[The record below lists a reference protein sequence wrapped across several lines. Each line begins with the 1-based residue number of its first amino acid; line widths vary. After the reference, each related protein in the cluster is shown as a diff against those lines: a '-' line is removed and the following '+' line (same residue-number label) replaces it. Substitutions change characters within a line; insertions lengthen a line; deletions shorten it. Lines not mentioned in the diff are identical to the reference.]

1 MTHSTDFSRG
11 KVWQNIIAQS
21 IPLILAQ
28 LVQLLYNVVDRIYIG
43 HLPGADSMALTGIG
57 LVFPLTTL
65 IAAFTF
71 LFGTGGTPLFSIARG
86 AGEDARAEKILGN
99 TFSLLLGT
107 SFVLLLFC
115 YLFRRPILYLFGA
128 SDDSYVYADAYLKIY
143 LIGTSFTMLT
153 TGLNGFINAQG
164 FPRMGML
171 TTLLGA
177 ALNLAL
183 DPVFIFGLN
192 MGVSGAALATILSQL
207 VSCVW
212 VLKFLTGRKALLRIK
227 KSSLRIDWKL
237 AQEIMT
243 LGLSGFIMQGTNCLV
258 QVVCNATL
266 KIYGGDLY
274 VGIMTVINSA
284 REILSLPVSGIT
296 SGAQPVLGYNYG
308 AKEYGKVCQGIRF
321 TAVLGIVYT
330 LLAWLLVLLNPRLLL
345 SVFTEDTAMI
355 EAGAGALH
363 LYFFGFFFM
372 AFQFTGQSAFT
383 ALGYSRH
390 AIFFSLL
397 RKAVIVAPLTILL
410 PKLGL
415 GVNGVFLAEPISNAI
430 GGLACFVTMYFTLYR
445 KLKNKWEIQCKTV
458 LSSIQNNTNTHPP
471 DQYYPQ

>member
-1 MTHSTDFSRG
+1 MQTTDFSKG
-11 KVWQNIIAQS
+11 TVWQNIMSQS

-43 HLPGADSMALTGIG
+43 HMPGADSMALTGIG

-86 AGEDARAEKILGN
+86 AGEEKRAEKILGN

-107 SFVLLLFC
+107 SIVLFLFC
-115 YLFRRPILYLFGA
+115 YLLRRPILYLFGA
-128 SDDSYVYADAYLKIY
+128 SDASYVYADAYLKIY
-143 LIGTSFTMLT
+143 LLGTSFTMLA

-164 FPRMGML
+164 FPHIGML

-177 ALNLAL
+177 VLNLAL
-183 DPVFIFGLN
+183 DPVFIFGLH
-192 MGVSGAALATILSQL
+192 MGVSGAALATVLSQL
-207 VSCVW
+207 VSCAW
-212 VLKFLTGRKALLRIK
+212 VVRFLTGKKALYRIQKKHLRV
-227 KSSLRIDWKL
+227 SGKL
-237 AQEIMT
+237 TREIIA
-243 LGLSGFIMQGTNCLV
+243 LGMSGFIMQGTNCLV

-296 SGAQPVLGYNYG
+296 NGAQPVLGYNYG
-308 AKEYGKVCQGIRF
+308 AKNYHKVRQGIRF
-321 TAVLGIVYT
+321 TAVLGILYT
-330 LLAWLLVLLNPRLLL
+330 LLAWLLVIMSPHLLL
-345 SVFTEDTAMI
+345 SVFTKDTAMI
-355 EAGAGALH
+355 TAGVNAMR

-410 PKLGL
+410 PKLGF
-415 GVNGVFLAEPISNAI
+415 GVDGVFLAEPVSNAI
-430 GGLACFVTMYFTLYR
+430 GGLACFITMYFSLYK
-445 KLKNKWEIQCKTV
+445 KLKKEEEMENYGKR
-458 LSSIQNNTNTHPP
+458 
-471 DQYYPQ
+471 

>member
-1 MTHSTDFSRG
+1 MQTTDFARG

-86 AGEDARAEKILGN
+86 AGEEGRAEKILGN

-107 SFVLLLFC
+107 SLMLFLFC
-115 YLFRRPILYLFGA
+115 YILRRPILYLFGA
-128 SDDSYVYADAYLKIY
+128 SDDSYLYADAYLKIY
-143 LIGTSFTMLT
+143 LLGTAFTMLS

-164 FPRMGML
+164 FPRIGML

-177 ALNLAL
+177 VLNLIL
-183 DPVFIFGLN
+183 DPVFIFGMN
-192 MGVSGAALATILSQL
+192 MGVSGAALATVLSQF
-207 VSCVW
+207 VSGVW
-212 VLKFLTGRKALLRIK
+212 VLKFLTGKKALLCIK
-227 KSSLRIDWKL
+227 KKNLRPDWRL
-237 AQEIMT
+237 AREIMT

-308 AKEYGKVCQGIRF
+308 AKAYDRVRQGIRF
-321 TAVLGIVYT
+321 TAVLGIIYT
-330 LLAWLLVLLNPRLLL
+330 LLAWLLVLLNPHLLL

-355 EAGAGALH
+355 EAGVGALR

-410 PKLGL
+410 PRLGL
-415 GVNGVFLAEPISNAI
+415 GVNGVFLAEPVSNAI
-430 GGLACFVTMYFTLYR
+430 GGLACFVTMYLALYR
-445 KLKNKWEIQCKTV
+445 KLGKEGA
-458 LSSIQNNTNTHPP
+458 
-471 DQYYPQ
+471 

>member
-1 MTHSTDFSRG
+1 MQSTDFSRG

-65 IAAFTF
+65 IAAFTY

-86 AGEDARAEKILGN
+86 AGEEGRAEKILGN

-107 SFVLLLFC
+107 SVALFLFC
-115 YLFRRPILYLFGA
+115 YILRRPVLYLFGA
-128 SDDSYVYADAYLKIY
+128 SDDSYPYADAYLKIY
-143 LIGTSFTMLT
+143 LLGTSFTMLT

-164 FPRMGML
+164 FPRIGML

-177 ALNLAL
+177 VLNLIL
-183 DPVFIFGLN
+183 DPVFIFGLH
-192 MGVSGAALATILSQL
+192 MGVSGAALATVLSQF

-212 VLKFLTGRKALLRIK
+212 VLKFLTGKKALLHIK
-227 KSSLRIDWKL
+227 RDFLKIDWGL
-237 AQEIMT
+237 AKEITT

-266 KIYGGDLY
+266 KTYGGDLY
-274 VGIMTVINSA
+274 VGIMTVINSV

-308 AKEYGKVCQGIRF
+308 AKEYNKVQQGIRF
-321 TAVLGIVYT
+321 TAVLGIIYT
-330 LLAWLLVLLNPRLLL
+330 LAAWLLVLISPRLLM
-345 SVFTEDTAMI
+345 SAFTEDALMI
-355 EAGAGALH
+355 SVGVNALRM
-363 LYFFGFFFM
+363 YFFGFFFM

-397 RKAVIVAPLTILL
+397 RKAVIVAPLTVLL
-410 PKLGL
+410 PRLGL
-415 GVNGVFLAEPISNAI
+415 GVNGVFLAEPVSNAI
-430 GGLACFVTMYFTLYR
+430 GGLACFVTMYFALYR
-445 KLKNKWEIQCKTV
+445 KLKNEEI
-458 LSSIQNNTNTHPP
+458 
-471 DQYYPQ
+471 

>member
-1 MTHSTDFSRG
+1 MQTTDFSKG
-11 KVWQNIIAQS
+11 KVWQNIVAQS

-43 HLPGADSMALTGIG
+43 HMPGADSMALTGIG

-86 AGEDARAEKILGN
+86 AGEEKRAEKILGN

-107 SFVLLLFC
+107 SIVLFLFC
-115 YLFRRPILYLFGA
+115 YLLRRPILYLFGA
-128 SDDSYVYADAYLKIY
+128 SDASYVYADAYLKIY
-143 LIGTSFTMLT
+143 LLGTSFTMLA

-177 ALNLAL
+177 VLNLAL
-183 DPVFIFGLN
+183 DPVFIFGLH
-192 MGVSGAALATILSQL
+192 MGVSGAALATVLSQL
-207 VSCVW
+207 VSCAW
-212 VLKFLTGRKALLRIK
+212 VVRFLTGKKALYRIQKKHLRV
-227 KSSLRIDWKL
+227 SGKL
-237 AQEIMT
+237 TREIIA
-243 LGLSGFIMQGTNCLV
+243 LGMSGFIMQGTNCLV

-296 SGAQPVLGYNYG
+296 NGAQPVLGYNYG
-308 AKEYGKVCQGIRF
+308 AKNYHKVRQGIRF
-321 TAVLGIVYT
+321 TAVLGILYT
-330 LLAWLLVLLNPRLLL
+330 LLAWLLVIMSPHLLL
-345 SVFTEDTAMI
+345 SVFTKDTAMI
-355 EAGAGALH
+355 AAGVNAMR

-410 PKLGL
+410 PKLGF
-415 GVNGVFLAEPISNAI
+415 GVDGVFLAEPVSNAI
-430 GGLACFVTMYFTLYR
+430 GGLACFITMYFSLYR
-445 KLKNKWEIQCKTV
+445 KLKKEEEMENYGKR
-458 LSSIQNNTNTHPP
+458 
-471 DQYYPQ
+471 